1 MNLGNANPYVPIVII
16 TNKDK
21 LVKNDSYADS
31 RYFTYSDANEWNGEV
46 EGPVAEQKQSKKVE
60 GVS

>member
-46 EGPVAEQKQSKKVE
+46 EGPVAEQK
-60 GVS
+60 